1 MKCPNPELPL
11 EKKRYTTT
19 ELNAHNEQLKPCGLC
34 SKTKRNKCKKKRLKI
49 KGTESSPIP
58 MKKSIKAD
66 KGEKRERFPQIKGQM
81 IARRAGFISIKTGK
95 IIQGRQQ
102 IKIIPITYYRTSP
115 PHKITFVK

>member
-19 ELNAHNEQLKPCGLC
+19 ELNAHNEQLKPCRQC
-34 SKTKRNKCKKKRLKI
+34 SKTKQLKCRKKRLKI

-66 KGEKRERFPQIKGQM
+66 KGEKRKGFPKIEGQM

-95 IIQGRQQ
+95 IIHGRQQ
-102 IKIIPITYYRTSP
+102 TKIIPITYYRTSP
-115 PHKITFVK
+115 PTKL